1 MRVQPV
7 SATSSPGASPPASA
21 GSGRAHPASAE
32 PVGHDTGARNPADT
46 EEP

>member
-7 SATSSPGASPPASA
+7 SATSSPGASRLASA
-21 GSGRAHPASAE
+21 VSVRAHPASAE
-32 PVGHDTGARNPADT
+32 PVGPDTGTRNPADT